1 MMNINTSNSA
11 VKKTKNGFNAEK
23 IVYYGLTLCALIS
36 VITTIAIVV
45 TLLVETFS
53 FFKEVSIFEFLT
65 GNKWAPLF
73 EPKHFGILP
82 LLSGTLMVTVISGAL
97 AIPTGLAS
105 AIYLSEFASEKTR
118 RIIKPT
124 LEVLAGIP
132 TVVYGFFAITFIT
145 PIIRYFFPEADFFN
159 ALSASIV
166 MGIMLIPMVSS
177 LSEDAMVAVPK
188 SLREA
193 GFALGSTR
201 LEVATKIVVPAAFS
215 GIIASFIL
223 ALSRAIGETMIVAL
237 AAGASPKLT
246 LNPLESIQ
254 TMTGYIVQVSLGDTP
269 YGTIEYKTI
278 FAVGM
283 SLFVITFI
291 MNIIS
296 QYIVKRHRE
305 G

>member
-1 MMNINTSNSA
+1 MNINTSNSA

>member
-1 MMNINTSNSA
+1 MNTSNSTI
-11 VKKTKNGFNAEK
+11 KKITSSLNLEK
-23 IVYYGLTLCALIS
+23 LIYIGLTLCALIS
-36 VITTIAIVV
+36 VITTVAIVV

-65 GNKWAPLF
+65 GDKWAPLF

-82 LLSGTLMVTVISGAL
+82 LLSGTLMVTFISGAL

-118 RIIKPT
+118 RIIKPI

-145 PIIRYFFPEADFFN
+145 PIIRYFFPQADFFN

-177 LSEDAMVAVPK
+177 LSEDAMVAVPR

-215 GIIASFIL
+215 GIVASFIL

-291 MNIIS
+291 MNILS
-296 QYIVKRHRE
+296 QYIVKRHKE